1 MIQRQSQPMLLH
13 GRYRPL
19 IDVTAEHPATFD
31 VFACERWN
39 ATGIWLEAGVEYR
52 FMATGKWVDG
62 SVPCDAGGADDG
74 KFYPGE
80 AAQIMA
86 SVSDKLEALWKGGT
100 KNQDVDFWLSRR
112 VGTAPWFAL
121 IGVVANQA
129 DPATDAPESLH
140 EIVVIGSGCRFT
152 PAKSG
157 YFYAYANDAWQ
168 MYDNNRGSV
177 S

>member
-1 MIQRQSQPMLLH
+1 
-13 GRYRPL
+13 
-19 IDVTAEHPATFD
+19 
-31 VFACERWN
+31 
-39 ATGIWLEAGVEYR
+39 
-52 FMATGKWVDG
+52 
-62 SVPCDAGGADDG
+62 
-74 KFYPGE
+74 
-80 AAQIMA
+80 
-86 SVSDKLEALWKGGT
+86 
-100 KNQDVDFWLSRR
+100 VDFWLSRR

-129 DPATDAPESLH
+129 DPATDAPESRH

-177 S
+177 SLTISR